1 MLEFSI
7 ISIST
12 FVTVL
17 NEVVKY
23 MADTMFKKDIKR
35 YIPMFSIIF
44 GIVLGIIGFY
54 IPNVEMGNNIVEAIF
69 IGIAAGS
76 AATGVNQIG
85 KQLYKKDING
95 KDINDQINEIVD
107 KTESTVITIKVFKQ
121 SKEFKNGVS
130 DFKKDE
136 VDDELNPADE
146 QLKKYTLNLDS
157 NYSSKNSVNI
167 FIDSWT

>member
-23 MADTMFKKDIKR
+23 IADTMFKKDIKR

-54 IPNVEMGNNIVEAIF
+54 IPTVEMGNNIVEAIF

-95 KDINDQINEIVD
+95 KDINDQVNEIVD
-107 KTESTVITIKVFKQ
+107 KILQTTTGIDINIRE
-121 SKEFKNGVS
+121 
-130 DFKKDE
+130 
-136 VDDELNPADE
+136 
-146 QLKKYTLNLDS
+146 
-157 NYSSKNSVNI
+157 SKNEVEENI
-167 FIDSWT
+167 DVDCDNDSQSNISNPPM

>member
-12 FVTVL
+12 FVTIL

-76 AATGVNQIG
+76 AATGFNQIG
-85 KQLYKKDING
+85 KQLNKKDANG
-95 KDINDQINEIVD
+95 NDIN
-107 KTESTVITIKVFKQ
+107 TVIDNIILKYTGDIISTQ
-121 SKEFKNGVS
+121 SKESIDIPCSIENN
-130 DFKKDE
+130 DE
-136 VDDELNPADE
+136 E
-146 QLKKYTLNLDS
+146 K
-157 NYSSKNSVNI
+157 
-167 FIDSWT
+167 

>member
-23 MADTMFKKDIKR
+23 IADTMFKKDIKR

-107 KTESTVITIKVFKQ
+107 KILQTTTGIDTTIR
-121 SKEFKNGVS
+121 E
-130 DFKKDE
+130 
-136 VDDELNPADE
+136 
-146 QLKKYTLNLDS
+146 
-157 NYSSKNSVNI
+157 SKNEVEDNI
-167 FIDSWT
+167 DVDCDNDSQSDISNPPM

>member
-35 YIPMFSIIF
+35 YIPMFSIVF

-107 KTESTVITIKVFKQ
+107 KILQTTTGIDTTIR
-121 SKEFKNGVS
+121 E
-130 DFKKDE
+130 
-136 VDDELNPADE
+136 
-146 QLKKYTLNLDS
+146 
-157 NYSSKNSVNI
+157 SKNEVEDNI
-167 FIDSWT
+167 DVDCDNDSQSNISNPPM

>member
-35 YIPMFSIIF
+35 YIPMFSIVF

-107 KTESTVITIKVFKQ
+107 KILQTTTGIDTTIR
-121 SKEFKNGVS
+121 E
-130 DFKKDE
+130 
-136 VDDELNPADE
+136 
-146 QLKKYTLNLDS
+146 
-157 NYSSKNSVNI
+157 SKNEAEENI
-167 FIDSWT
+167 DVECDDDSQSNISNPPM

>member
-35 YIPMFSIIF
+35 YIPMFSIVF

-85 KQLYKKDING
+85 KQLYNKDING

-107 KTESTVITIKVFKQ
+107 KILQTTTGIDTNIRE
-121 SKEFKNGVS
+121 
-130 DFKKDE
+130 
-136 VDDELNPADE
+136 
-146 QLKKYTLNLDS
+146 
-157 NYSSKNSVNI
+157 SKNEVEENI
-167 FIDSWT
+167 DVECDNDSQSNISNPPM

>member
-35 YIPMFSIIF
+35 YIPMFSIVF

-107 KTESTVITIKVFKQ
+107 KILQTTTGIDTTIR
-121 SKEFKNGVS
+121 E
-130 DFKKDE
+130 
-136 VDDELNPADE
+136 
-146 QLKKYTLNLDS
+146 
-157 NYSSKNSVNI
+157 SKNEVEDNI
-167 FIDSWT
+167 DVDCDNDSQSDISNPPM

>member
-35 YIPMFSIIF
+35 YIPMFSIVF

-107 KTESTVITIKVFKQ
+107 KILQTTTGIDTNIRE
-121 SKEFKNGVS
+121 
-130 DFKKDE
+130 
-136 VDDELNPADE
+136 
-146 QLKKYTLNLDS
+146 
-157 NYSSKNSVNI
+157 SKNEVEENI
-167 FIDSWT
+167 DVECDNDSQSNISNPPDVAYKK

>member
-23 MADTMFKKDIKR
+23 MADAMFKKDIKR

-107 KTESTVITIKVFKQ
+107 KILQTTTGIDTTIR
-121 SKEFKNGVS
+121 E
-130 DFKKDE
+130 
-136 VDDELNPADE
+136 
-146 QLKKYTLNLDS
+146 
-157 NYSSKNSVNI
+157 SKNEVEDNI
-167 FIDSWT
+167 DVDCDNDSQSDISNPPM

>member
-1 MLEFSI
+1 MNFMLEFSI

-107 KTESTVITIKVFKQ
+107 KILQTTTGIDTTIR
-121 SKEFKNGVS
+121 E
-130 DFKKDE
+130 
-136 VDDELNPADE
+136 
-146 QLKKYTLNLDS
+146 
-157 NYSSKNSVNI
+157 SKNEVEDNI
-167 FIDSWT
+167 DVDCDNDSQSDISNPPM

>member
-35 YIPMFSIIF
+35 YIPMFSIVF

-107 KTESTVITIKVFKQ
+107 KILQTTTGIDTNIRE
-121 SKEFKNGVS
+121 
-130 DFKKDE
+130 
-136 VDDELNPADE
+136 
-146 QLKKYTLNLDS
+146 
-157 NYSSKNSVNI
+157 SKNEVEENI
-167 FIDSWT
+167 DVECDNDSQSNISNPPM

>member
-1 MLEFSI
+1 MNFMLEFSI

-107 KTESTVITIKVFKQ
+107 KILQTSTGIDTTIR
-121 SKEFKNGVS
+121 E
-130 DFKKDE
+130 
-136 VDDELNPADE
+136 
-146 QLKKYTLNLDS
+146 
-157 NYSSKNSVNI
+157 SKNEVEDNI
-167 FIDSWT
+167 DVDCDNDSQSDISNPPM

>member
-23 MADTMFKKDIKR
+23 IADTMFKKDIKR
-35 YIPMFSIIF
+35 YIPMFSIVF

-54 IPNVEMGNNIVEAIF
+54 IPTVEMGNNIVEAIF

-107 KTESTVITIKVFKQ
+107 KILQTTTGIDTTIR
-121 SKEFKNGVS
+121 
-130 DFKKDE
+130 
-136 VDDELNPADE
+136 A
-146 QLKKYTLNLDS
+146 
-157 NYSSKNSVNI
+157 SKNEVEENI
-167 FIDSWT
+167 DVECDNDSQSNISNPPM

>member
-35 YIPMFSIIF
+35 YIPMFSIVF

-85 KQLYKKDING
+85 
-95 KDINDQINEIVD
+95 
-107 KTESTVITIKVFKQ
+107 
-121 SKEFKNGVS
+121 
-130 DFKKDE
+130 
-136 VDDELNPADE
+136 
-146 QLKKYTLNLDS
+146 
-157 NYSSKNSVNI
+157 
-167 FIDSWT
+167 

>member
-35 YIPMFSIIF
+35 YIPMFSIVF

-107 KTESTVITIKVFKQ
+107 KILQTTTGIDTTIR
-121 SKEFKNGVS
+121 E
-130 DFKKDE
+130 
-136 VDDELNPADE
+136 
-146 QLKKYTLNLDS
+146 
-157 NYSSKNSVNI
+157 SKNEVEENI
-167 FIDSWT
+167 DVECDNDSQSNIYNPPM

>member
-23 MADTMFKKDIKR
+23 IADTMFKKDIKR

-54 IPNVEMGNNIVEAIF
+54 IPTVEMGNNIVEAIF

-76 AATGVNQIG
+76 AATGFNQIG
-85 KQLYKKDING
+85 KQLNKKDTNG
-95 KDINDQINEIVD
+95 NDIN
-107 KTESTVITIKVFKQ
+107 TVIDNIILKYTGDIISTQ
-121 SKEFKNGVS
+121 SKESIDIPCSIENN
-130 DFKKDE
+130 DE
-136 VDDELNPADE
+136 E
-146 QLKKYTLNLDS
+146 K
-157 NYSSKNSVNI
+157 
-167 FIDSWT
+167 

>member
-35 YIPMFSIIF
+35 YIPMFSIVF

-54 IPNVEMGNNIVEAIF
+54 IPTVEMGNNIVEAIF

-107 KTESTVITIKVFKQ
+107 KILQTTTSIDTTIR
-121 SKEFKNGVS
+121 E
-130 DFKKDE
+130 
-136 VDDELNPADE
+136 
-146 QLKKYTLNLDS
+146 
-157 NYSSKNSVNI
+157 SKNEVEENI
-167 FIDSWT
+167 DVECDNDSQSDISNPPDVAYKK

>member
-1 MLEFSI
+1 MNFMLEFSI

-35 YIPMFSIIF
+35 YIPMFSIVF

-107 KTESTVITIKVFKQ
+107 KILQTTTGIDTTIR
-121 SKEFKNGVS
+121 E
-130 DFKKDE
+130 
-136 VDDELNPADE
+136 
-146 QLKKYTLNLDS
+146 
-157 NYSSKNSVNI
+157 SKNEVEENI
-167 FIDSWT
+167 DVDCDNDSQSNISNPPM

>member
-35 YIPMFSIIF
+35 YIPMFSIVF

-54 IPNVEMGNNIVEAIF
+54 IPTVEMGNNIVEAIF

-107 KTESTVITIKVFKQ
+107 KILQTTTGIDTNIRE
-121 SKEFKNGVS
+121 
-130 DFKKDE
+130 
-136 VDDELNPADE
+136 
-146 QLKKYTLNLDS
+146 
-157 NYSSKNSVNI
+157 SKNEVEDNI
-167 FIDSWT
+167 DVDCDNDSQSDISNPPM

>member
-17 NEVVKY
+17 NEAVKY

-35 YIPMFSIIF
+35 YIPMFSIVF

-107 KTESTVITIKVFKQ
+107 KILQTTTGIDTTIR
-121 SKEFKNGVS
+121 E
-130 DFKKDE
+130 
-136 VDDELNPADE
+136 
-146 QLKKYTLNLDS
+146 
-157 NYSSKNSVNI
+157 SKNEVEDNI
-167 FIDSWT
+167 DVDCDNDSQSNISNPPM

>member
-23 MADTMFKKDIKR
+23 MTDTMFKKDIKR
-35 YIPMFSIIF
+35 YIPMFSIVF

-107 KTESTVITIKVFKQ
+107 KILQTTTGIDTTIR
-121 SKEFKNGVS
+121 E
-130 DFKKDE
+130 
-136 VDDELNPADE
+136 
-146 QLKKYTLNLDS
+146 
-157 NYSSKNSVNI
+157 SKNEVEENI
-167 FIDSWT
+167 DVECDNDSQSNISNPPM

>member
-54 IPNVEMGNNIVEAIF
+54 IPTVEMGNNIVEAIF

-107 KTESTVITIKVFKQ
+107 KILQTTTGIDTTIR
-121 SKEFKNGVS
+121 E
-130 DFKKDE
+130 
-136 VDDELNPADE
+136 
-146 QLKKYTLNLDS
+146 
-157 NYSSKNSVNI
+157 SKNEVEENI
-167 FIDSWT
+167 DVDCDNDSQSNISNPPM

>member
-35 YIPMFSIIF
+35 YIPMFSIVF
-44 GIVLGIIGFY
+44 GIVLSNIKIY
-54 IPNVEMGNNIVEAIF
+54 NPNVEMGKNIVEAIF

-107 KTESTVITIKVFKQ
+107 KILQTTTGIDTTIR
-121 SKEFKNGVS
+121 E
-130 DFKKDE
+130 
-136 VDDELNPADE
+136 
-146 QLKKYTLNLDS
+146 
-157 NYSSKNSVNI
+157 SKNEVEENI
-167 FIDSWT
+167 DVECDNDSQSNISNPPM

>member
-107 KTESTVITIKVFKQ
+107 KILQTTTGIDTTIR
-121 SKEFKNGVS
+121 E
-130 DFKKDE
+130 
-136 VDDELNPADE
+136 
-146 QLKKYTLNLDS
+146 
-157 NYSSKNSVNI
+157 SKNEVEDNI
-167 FIDSWT
+167 DVDCDNDSQSNISNPPM

>member
-1 MLEFSI
+1 
-7 ISIST
+7 
-12 FVTVL
+12 
-17 NEVVKY
+17 
-23 MADTMFKKDIKR
+23 
-35 YIPMFSIIF
+35 MFSIVF

-107 KTESTVITIKVFKQ
+107 KILQTTTGIDTTIR
-121 SKEFKNGVS
+121 E
-130 DFKKDE
+130 
-136 VDDELNPADE
+136 
-146 QLKKYTLNLDS
+146 
-157 NYSSKNSVNI
+157 SKNEVEDNI
-167 FIDSWT
+167 DVDCDNDSQSNIANPPM

>member
-107 KTESTVITIKVFKQ
+107 KILQTTTGIDTTIR
-121 SKEFKNGVS
+121 E
-130 DFKKDE
+130 
-136 VDDELNPADE
+136 
-146 QLKKYTLNLDS
+146 
-157 NYSSKNSVNI
+157 SKNEVEDNI
-167 FIDSWT
+167 DVECDNDSQSDISNPPDVAYKK

>member
-23 MADTMFKKDIKR
+23 IADTMFKKDIKR

-107 KTESTVITIKVFKQ
+107 KILQTTTGIDTTIR
-121 SKEFKNGVS
+121 E
-130 DFKKDE
+130 
-136 VDDELNPADE
+136 
-146 QLKKYTLNLDS
+146 
-157 NYSSKNSVNI
+157 SKNEVEENI
-167 FIDSWT
+167 DVDCDNDSQSDISNPPM

>member
-35 YIPMFSIIF
+35 YIPMFSIVF

-107 KTESTVITIKVFKQ
+107 KILQTTTGIDTTIR
-121 SKEFKNGVS
+121 E
-130 DFKKDE
+130 
-136 VDDELNPADE
+136 
-146 QLKKYTLNLDS
+146 
-157 NYSSKNSVNI
+157 SKNEVEDNI
-167 FIDSWT
+167 DVDCDNDSQSDISNPPDVAYKK

>member
-23 MADTMFKKDIKR
+23 IADTMFKKDIKR

-54 IPNVEMGNNIVEAIF
+54 IPTVEMGNNIVEAIF

-76 AATGVNQIG
+76 AATGFNQIG
-85 KQLYKKDING
+85 KQLNKKDANG
-95 KDINDQINEIVD
+95 NDIN
-107 KTESTVITIKVFKQ
+107 TVIDNIILKYTGDIISTQ
-121 SKEFKNGVS
+121 SKESIDIPCSIENN
-130 DFKKDE
+130 DE
-136 VDDELNPADE
+136 E
-146 QLKKYTLNLDS
+146 K
-157 NYSSKNSVNI
+157 
-167 FIDSWT
+167 

>member
-1 MLEFSI
+1 MNFMLEFSI

-35 YIPMFSIIF
+35 YIPMFSIVF

-107 KTESTVITIKVFKQ
+107 KILQTTTGIDTNIRE
-121 SKEFKNGVS
+121 
-130 DFKKDE
+130 
-136 VDDELNPADE
+136 
-146 QLKKYTLNLDS
+146 
-157 NYSSKNSVNI
+157 SKNEVEENI
-167 FIDSWT
+167 DVECDNDSQSNISNPPM

>member
-1 MLEFSI
+1 
-7 ISIST
+7 
-12 FVTVL
+12 
-17 NEVVKY
+17 
-23 MADTMFKKDIKR
+23 
-35 YIPMFSIIF
+35 MFSIIF

-107 KTESTVITIKVFKQ
+107 KILQTTTGIDTTIR
-121 SKEFKNGVS
+121 E
-130 DFKKDE
+130 
-136 VDDELNPADE
+136 
-146 QLKKYTLNLDS
+146 
-157 NYSSKNSVNI
+157 SKNEVEDNI
-167 FIDSWT
+167 DVDCDNDSQSDISNPPDVAYKK

>member
-95 KDINDQINEIVD
+95 KDINDQLNEIVD
-107 KTESTVITIKVFKQ
+107 KILQTTTGIDTTIR
-121 SKEFKNGVS
+121 E
-130 DFKKDE
+130 
-136 VDDELNPADE
+136 
-146 QLKKYTLNLDS
+146 
-157 NYSSKNSVNI
+157 SKNEVEENI
-167 FIDSWT
+167 DVDCDNDSQSDISNPPM

>member
-35 YIPMFSIIF
+35 YIPMFSIVF

-107 KTESTVITIKVFKQ
+107 KILQTTTGIDTNIRE
-121 SKEFKNGVS
+121 
-130 DFKKDE
+130 
-136 VDDELNPADE
+136 
-146 QLKKYTLNLDS
+146 
-157 NYSSKNSVNI
+157 SKNEVEDNI
-167 FIDSWT
+167 DVDCDNDSQSDISNPPM